1 MSADPGNRL
10 VSGRALETT
19 ATLLACAVIIV
30 PIYWILSN
38 GFKSLVDVFALKWVF
53 TPTLENF
60 QRIFAAPFDIG
71 QKLLNSAIVSLLAVA
86 IAIPVA
92 TLAAYAFSRFALRGA
107 RALVLAIVFSQF
119 ISPVVI
125 VLPYFVLFRDL
136 GLYDTRIGL
145 ALIELALVTP
155 FAVLMLKSYI
165 DQIPR
170 EIEEAA
176 VMDGATRLRIIA
188 DIVAPLAAPGIITA
202 ALLCF
207 ILTWNDFLFA
217 LILTSKD
224 AVTLPVGL
232 AMFGGEEGVLWHLI
246 SAGGTLLMIPMLVLS
261 IRIQKY
267 YLEGTLAGANK

>member
-60 QRIFAAPFDIG
+60 QRIFAVPFDIG

-119 ISPVVI
+119 IPPVVI

>member
-1 MSADPGNRL
+1 MPAF
-10 VSGRALETT
+10 RALELA
-19 ATLLACAVIIV
+19 ATLGACAVILV
-30 PIYWILSN
+30 PIYWIISN
-38 GFKSLVDVFALKWVF
+38 SFKSLVDVFALKWVF
-53 TPTLENF
+53 SPTLENF
-60 QRIFAAPFDIG
+60 QRIFAAPLSIG
-71 QKLLNSAIVSLLAVA
+71 DKLANSAIVSLLAVL

-92 TLAAYAFSRFALRGA
+92 TLAAYAFSRFELRGA
-107 RALVLAIVFSQF
+107 RALILAIVFSQF
-119 ISPVVI
+119 IPPVVI
-125 VLPYFVLFRDL
+125 VLPYFILLRDL

-145 ALIELALVTP
+145 ALVELALVTP

-176 VMDGATRLRIIA
+176 VMDGATRLRIIL
-188 DIVAPLAAPGIITA
+188 DIVAPLAAPGIVTA

-224 AVTLPVGL
+224 AVTMPVGL

-261 IRIQKY
+261 LRIQKY
-267 YLEGTLAGANK
+267 YLEGTLAGADK

>member
-119 ISPVVI
+119 IPPVVI

-267 YLEGTLAGANK
+267 YLEGTIAGANK

>member
-1 MSADPGNRL
+1 MSAPSSATQRT
-10 VSGRALETT
+10 LELG
-19 ATLLACAVIIV
+19 ATLLACAIILV

-38 GFKSLVDVFALKWVF
+38 GFKSLVEVFALKWVF
-53 TPTLENF
+53 TPTLDNF
-60 QRIFAAPFDIG
+60 QRIFAAPFSIG
-71 QKLLNSAIVSLLAVA
+71 GKLLNSLIVSVLAVL

-92 TLAAYAFSRFALRGA
+92 VLAAYAFSRFALRGA
-107 RALVLAIVFSQF
+107 RALILAIVFSQF
-119 ISPVVI
+119 IPPVVI

-145 ALIELALVTP
+145 ALVELALVTP

-170 EIEEAA
+170 EVEEAA
-176 VMDGATRLRIIA
+176 AMDGATQLRIIL
-188 DIVAPLAAPGIITA
+188 DIVAPMALPGIITA

-217 LILTSKD
+217 LILSSKD

-232 AMFGGEEGVLWHLI
+232 AMFAGEEGVLWHLI
-246 SAGGTLLMIPMLVLS
+246 SAGGTLLMLPMLLLS
-261 IRIQKY
+261 MRIQKV
-267 YLEGTLAGANK
+267 YLEGSLAGVTK

>member
-1 MSADPGNRL
+1 MSAPSSATQRT
-10 VSGRALETT
+10 LELG
-19 ATLLACAVIIV
+19 ATLLACAIILV

-38 GFKSLVDVFALKWVF
+38 GFKSLVEVFALKWVF
-53 TPTLENF
+53 TPTLDNF
-60 QRIFAAPFDIG
+60 QRIFAAPFSIG
-71 QKLLNSAIVSLLAVA
+71 GKLLNSLIVSVLAVL

-92 TLAAYAFSRFALRGA
+92 VLAAYAFSRFALRGA
-107 RALVLAIVFSQF
+107 RALILAIVFSQF
-119 ISPVVI
+119 IPPVVI

-145 ALIELALVTP
+145 ALVELALVTP

-170 EIEEAA
+170 EVEEAA
-176 VMDGATRLRIIA
+176 TMDGATQLRILV
-188 DIVAPLAAPGIITA
+188 DIVAPIALPGIVTA

-217 LILTSKD
+217 LILSSKD

-232 AMFGGEEGVLWHLI
+232 AMFAGEEGVLWHLI
-246 SAGGTLLMIPMLVLS
+246 SAGGTLLMLPMLLLS
-261 IRIQKY
+261 MRIQKV
-267 YLEGTLAGANK
+267 YLEGSLAGVSK

>member
-1 MSADPGNRL
+1 MKGSPLRNAFDL
-10 VSGRALETT
+10 A
-19 ATLLACAVIIV
+19 ATLVAAAIILV

-38 GFKSLVDVFALKWVF
+38 GFKSLVDVFALKWLF

-60 QRIFAAPFDIG
+60 RRIFGEPFNIHE
-71 QKLLNSAIVSLLAVA
+71 KLLNSAIVSILAVV

-107 RALVLAIVFSQF
+107 RAIMLTIIFSQF
-119 ISPVVI
+119 IPPVVI

-145 ALIELALVTP
+145 ALVELALVTP

-170 EIEEAA
+170 EVEEAA
-176 VMDGATRLRIIA
+176 TMDGAPRLRILL

-246 SAGGTLLMIPMLVLS
+246 SAAGTLLMIPMLVLS
-261 IRIQKY
+261 MRIQKY
-267 YLEGTLAGANK
+267 YVEGTLAGVNK

>member
-119 ISPVVI
+119 IPPVVI

>member
-1 MSADPGNRL
+1 MSRTTTAN
-10 VSGRALETT
+10 ALDLG
-19 ATLLACAVIIV
+19 ATLLACAVILV

-53 TPTLENF
+53 TPTLDNF
-60 QRIFAAPFDIG
+60 QRIFAAPFNIG
-71 QKLLNSAIVSLLAVA
+71 DKLINSGVVSILAVI

-92 TLAAYAFSRFALRGA
+92 TLAAYAFSRFDLRGA
-107 RALVLAIVFSQF
+107 RALILAIVFSQF
-119 ISPVVI
+119 IPPVVI
-125 VLPYFVLFRDL
+125 VLPYFLLFRDL

-176 VMDGATRLRIIA
+176 VMDGATRYRIIL

-246 SAGGTLLMIPMLVLS
+246 SAGGALLMLPMLILS